1 MSVVSGPSYLSFSD
15 VDLDQ
20 TAVEI
25 KPVNGQVH
33 GWFLSNTTS
42 SKVYVKLY
50 ETSPTVGTTT
60 PLVTLQVPANGSAN
74 QEFLRGISFSSG
86 IWAACTSSMA
96 VSDTTDPGANAC
108 IANIFYL

>member
-1 MSVVSGPSYLSFSD
+1 MSGSAYLSFSS

-20 TAVEI
+20 SAQQV
-25 KPVNGQVH
+25 KSANGQVH

-50 ETSPTVGTTT
+50 ETSPSVGTTI

-86 IWAACTSSMA
+86 IWAACTASSA
-96 VSDTTDPGANAC
+96 VSDTTDPGAGAC